1 MYMRKKRNPF
11 EPNPIEEPLP
21 HRGSLILLFGFLG
34 FITIGILGAVAWVWA
49 NRDLAM
55 MNIGIMDERGMDK
68 TVYGR
73 ILGIF
78 SSLGWLLAILIIIL
92 VKAVSLDYVQ

>member
-1 MYMRKKRNPF
+1 MRKKKDPF
-11 EPNPIEEPLP
+11 EPRLIEEPHP
-21 HRGSLILLFGFLG
+21 HRGNLILLFGFLG

-49 NRDLAM
+49 NQDLMM
-55 MNIGIMDERGMDK
+55 MNMGIMDERGMDK

-78 SSLGWLLAILIIIL
+78 SSLGWVLAILIYIL
-92 VKAVSLDYVQ
+92 VKAVSMDAVR